1 MIQLLIIGVAI
12 YVIVQGVRNMSKASA
27 TDAPANMKR
36 DGIIFTV
43 VGGLL
48 LLLGLSFGFLINLI

>member
-12 YVIVQGVRNMSKASA
+12 YVVVQGVRNLNKASA
-27 TDAPANMKR
+27 PDAPANTKR